1 VGRALGTY
9 RRLSRRYLRDHV
21 RIACSSAPLQLDL
34 ASGFGRPFP
43 RIREAAWH
51 GHGARVGVGGAW
63 RCWSAADGRGRI
75 ATVTRWVVPVLGVL
89 LVVLGGL
96 WTLQGLGLVGGSFMT
111 GSRLWLVIGLV
122 LVIAGAALLLR
133 RRRRA

>member
-1 VGRALGTY
+1 M
-9 RRLSRRYLRDHV
+9 
-21 RIACSSAPLQLDL
+21 
-34 ASGFGRPFP
+34 
-43 RIREAAWH
+43 
-51 GHGARVGVGGAW
+51 
-63 RCWSAADGRGRI
+63 
-75 ATVTRWVVPVLGVL
+75 TRWIAPVLGVL

-122 LVIAGAALLLR
+122 LVIAGVALLLR